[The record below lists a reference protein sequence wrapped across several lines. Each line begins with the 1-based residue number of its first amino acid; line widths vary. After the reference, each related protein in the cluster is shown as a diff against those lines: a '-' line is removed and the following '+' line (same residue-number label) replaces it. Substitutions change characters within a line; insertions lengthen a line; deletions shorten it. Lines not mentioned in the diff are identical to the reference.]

1 MPRSGP
7 FVAAALPFAAARW
20 QAPPGLPS
28 LAAPPPSPRAAM
40 PPNRPAA
47 ATVAASLL
55 LASATLAAQTP
66 PAPATRTVI
75 EKAEDLPRR
84 SYAIER
90 LPSEWLAAPLPELLA
105 LLRPLE
111 ADLLADEAAYDI
123 RDPATRRQRLATLQA
138 VAQLRGEWDA
148 AARHATQIRTL
159 NDKAGPRAI
168 SGLVPQLV
176 AEHRRGALDAAGV
189 RRAAA
194 ERFGAVPW
202 AEAGD
207 AIKALKSQ
215 LELLNPAL
223 VQGLFRQQL
232 DVMARNMALQVPG
245 DLLATVA
252 QARAQAE
259 FVVPLRDALVAGLQ
273 AVVDR
278 HAQAKPDLWSPR
290 QVTLPAHARGTP
302 VTVAIWDSGVDL
314 ALFTPAVQRGWAF
327 DDDGAESPHLLR
339 PLGEAAARWPQ
350 LRGFVKGAF
359 DLRAGL
365 DTEEARRLRTHVAGL
380 QAEQATAFQED
391 TALAGLHVH
400 GTHVAGI
407 AAAGNPFVRVQAVS
421 MLWSHRAAPTKPTLE
436 RARVNAANYQRIV
449 DRLKA
454 AGTRVVN
461 MSWRY
466 GPQAYEGA
474 LAYHGVGRDADE
486 RRRLAAGIFAI
497 ERQALERA
505 IASAPEILFVAGAG
519 NEDNSADFAD
529 YIPAGL
535 QLPNLITVGASD
547 QAGEEAPFSTFGR
560 TVVVHANGAEVDGPL
575 PGGTRARLSGTSMAS
590 PQMANLAAKLIAMQ
604 PQLTVAEVRAAI
616 LGGAERRGRVNLV
629 DPRRSFALAGIP
641 LPD

>member
-1 MPRSGP
+1 
-7 FVAAALPFAAARW
+7 
-20 QAPPGLPS
+20 
-28 LAAPPPSPRAAM
+28 M

-47 ATVAASLL
+47 ALAASLL

-66 PAPATRTVI
+66 PPATARTVI

-84 SYAIER
+84 SYALQR
-90 LPSEWLAAPLPELLA
+90 LPSEWLAAPLPELLVV
-105 LLRPLE
+105 LRPLE
-111 ADLLADEAAYDI
+111 ADLLADEQAYDI
-123 RDPATRRQRLATLQA
+123 RDPATRRQRLGALLA
-138 VAQLRGEWDA
+138 IAQLRGDWDA
-148 AARHATQIRTL
+148 AARLVAQIRPL

-176 AEHRRGALDAAGV
+176 AEHRRGMLDTAGV
-189 RRAAA
+189 QRAAA
-194 ERFGAVPW
+194 ERFGALPW

-207 AIKALKSQ
+207 AIKGLKAQ

-223 VQGLFRQQL
+223 VQGVFRQQA
-232 DVMARNMALQVPG
+232 DVMARNMALQVPTE
-245 DLLATVA
+245 LLATLA

-273 AVVDR
+273 AVVER
-278 HAQAKPDLWSPR
+278 HAVAKPDLWSAR

-314 ALFTPAVQRGWAF
+314 AQFTPAAQRGWAF
-327 DDDGAESPHLLR
+327 DEDGAESPHLLR
-339 PLGEAAARWPQ
+339 PLGDAQARWPQ
-350 LRGFVKGAF
+350 LRGLIKGAF

-365 DTEEARRLRTHVAGL
+365 DTEEARRLRAQVAGL

-391 TALAGLHVH
+391 TGLAGLYVH

-407 AAAGNPFVRVQAVS
+407 AAAGNPFVRMQAVS
-421 MLWSHRAAPTKPTLE
+421 MLWSHRVAPTKPTLE
-436 RARVNAANYQRIV
+436 RARINAANYQRIV

-466 GPQAYEGA
+466 GPQAHEAA
-474 LAYHGVGRDADE
+474 LAYHGIGRDADE
-486 RRRLAAGIFAI
+486 RRRLAAEIFAI

-547 QAGEEAPFSTFGR
+547 QAGDEAPFSTFGR

-590 PQMANLAAKLIAMQ
+590 PQVANLAAKLIAMK
-604 PQLTVAEVRAAI
+604 PQLAVAEVKAAI

-629 DPRRSFALAGIP
+629 DPRRSFALAGIA

>member
-1 MPRSGP
+1 
-7 FVAAALPFAAARW
+7 
-20 QAPPGLPS
+20 
-28 LAAPPPSPRAAM
+28 M
-40 PPNRPAA
+40 PPNRPVAA

-55 LASATLAAQTP
+55 LAGTPLAAQTP
-66 PAPATRTVI
+66 PPAAAKTVI

-84 SYAIER
+84 SYALQR

-105 LLRPLE
+105 VLRPLE
-111 ADLLADEAAYDI
+111 ADLLADEQAFDI
-123 RDPATRRQRLATLQA
+123 RDPATRRQRLGALLA
-138 VAQLRGEWDA
+138 IAQLRGDWDA
-148 AARHATQIRTL
+148 AARLAAQIRPL

-176 AEHRRGALDAAGV
+176 AEHRRGVLDTAGV
-189 RRAAA
+189 QRAAA
-194 ERFGAVPW
+194 ERFGALPW

-207 AIKALKSQ
+207 AIKGLKSQ

-223 VQGLFRQQL
+223 VQGVFRQQA
-232 DVMARNMALQVPG
+232 DVMARNMALQVPAE
-245 DLLATVA
+245 LVATLA
-252 QARAQAE
+252 QARAQADY
-259 FVVPLRDALVAGLQ
+259 VVPLRDALVAGLQ
-273 AVVDR
+273 QVVER
-278 HAQAKPDLWSPR
+278 HAVAKPDRWTPR
-290 QVTLPAHARGTP
+290 QVMLPAHAKGTP

-314 ALFTPAVQRGWAF
+314 ALFTPAAQRGWAF
-327 DDDGAESPHLLR
+327 DDDGIESPHLLR
-339 PLGEAAARWPQ
+339 PLGEAQARWPQ

-365 DTEEARRLRTHVAGL
+365 DTEESRRLRTHVAGL

-391 TALAGLHVH
+391 TALAGLYVH

-421 MLWSHRAAPTKPTLE
+421 MLWSHRVAPTKPTLE
-436 RARVNAANYQRIV
+436 RARVNAANYQGIV

-466 GPQAYEGA
+466 GPQAHEAA

-486 RRRLAAGIFAI
+486 RRRLAAEIFAI

-547 QAGEEAPFSTFGR
+547 QAGDEAPFSTFGR

-590 PQMANLAAKLIAMQ
+590 PQVANLAAKLIAMK
-604 PQLTVAEVRAAI
+604 PQLTVAEVKAAI
-616 LGGAERRGRVNLV
+616 LNGAERRGRVNLV
-629 DPRRSFALAGIP
+629 DPRRSFALAGIA

>member
-1 MPRSGP
+1 
-7 FVAAALPFAAARW
+7 
-20 QAPPGLPS
+20 
-28 LAAPPPSPRAAM
+28 M
-40 PPNRPAA
+40 PPNRPVAA
-47 ATVAASLL
+47 ATVAATLL
-55 LASATLAAQTP
+55 LAGTPLAAQTP
-66 PAPATRTVI
+66 PAAEKTVI

-84 SYAIER
+84 SYALQR

-105 LLRPLE
+105 VLGPLE
-111 ADLLADEAAYDI
+111 ADLLADEQAFDI
-123 RDPATRRQRLATLQA
+123 RDPATRRQRLGALLA
-138 VAQLRGEWDA
+138 IAQLRGDWDA
-148 AARHATQIRTL
+148 AARLAAQIRPL

-176 AEHRRGALDAAGV
+176 AEHRRGVLDTAGV
-189 RRAAA
+189 QRAAA
-194 ERFGAVPW
+194 ERFGALPW

-207 AIKALKSQ
+207 AIKGLKSQ

-223 VQGLFRQQL
+223 VQGVFRQQA
-232 DVMARNMALQVPG
+232 DVMARNMALQVPAE
-245 DLLATVA
+245 LVATLA
-252 QARAQAE
+252 QARAQADY
-259 FVVPLRDALVAGLQ
+259 VVPLRDALVAGLQ
-273 AVVDR
+273 QVVER
-278 HAQAKPDLWSPR
+278 HAVAKPDRWTPR
-290 QVTLPAHARGTP
+290 QVTLPAHAKGTP

-314 ALFTPAVQRGWAF
+314 ALFTPAAQRGWAF

-339 PLGEAAARWPQ
+339 PLGEAQARWPQ

-365 DTEEARRLRTHVAGL
+365 DTEESRRLRTHVAGL

-391 TALAGLHVH
+391 TALAGLYVH

-421 MLWSHRAAPTKPTLE
+421 MLWSHRVAPTKPTLE
-436 RARVNAANYQRIV
+436 RARVNAANYQGIV

-466 GPQAYEGA
+466 GPQAHEAA

-486 RRRLAAGIFAI
+486 RRRLAAEIFAI
-497 ERQALERA
+497 ERRALERA

-547 QAGEEAPFSTFGR
+547 QAGDEAPFSTFGR

-590 PQMANLAAKLIAMQ
+590 PQVANLAAKLIAMK
-604 PQLTVAEVRAAI
+604 PQLTVAEVKAAI

-629 DPRRSFALAGIP
+629 DPRRSFAAAGIA